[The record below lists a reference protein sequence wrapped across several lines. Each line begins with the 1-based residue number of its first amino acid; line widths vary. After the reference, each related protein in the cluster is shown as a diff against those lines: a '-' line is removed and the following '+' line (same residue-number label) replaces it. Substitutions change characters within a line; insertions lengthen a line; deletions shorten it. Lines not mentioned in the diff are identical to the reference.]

1 MQEGRVVEESKNL
14 RTQSLQPVKSHCG
27 QWMGPRVLLLKG
39 SVQIEQS
46 DLSILYLLR
55 RKVIKS
61 ILFSLCMDFN
71 ITHYSNQE
79 LVQLLGLEV
88 VTEESVRA
96 TIRDQLSKHPEN
108 QDLQDFFRAIQERL
122 LSDLKT
128 RSINPEQKNTI
139 TRIIHIDSSHVPL
152 YVENFSSDKFLFQL
166 SDPIP
171 NVTSIKLLSVEIPQ
185 SWYTFSA
192 LKGNTRFVYYY
203 YTVDYSIYPYD
214 TYERFY
220 YTGYQDRVLINKVP
234 DYVVNSDG
242 YLVDEYGDPITTIY
256 QIPVDGSGEPLYVTD
271 SQQGRLFYIDTAD
284 IYVTDAFNN
293 YTVLR
298 DASENPIQN
307 LDASGN
313 PINTRYAIDGN
324 GDIVYAFDV
333 SNNFQYDPS
342 GNFIYRVNLNG
353 GRQNIDNLVA
363 ERFPYYQTPVTL
375 SLARY
380 GNVTFRDASN
390 VSYLVDNF
398 FRTTIKE
405 NSFLVTLPDGNYTI
419 QSIFDAIKNLV
430 RTGDGTFS
438 DDSFDYTI
446 VKHSGKVI
454 LSSEYS
460 FKIMWHDSA
469 GIVPLLNLTY
479 TNYHL
484 GFYLGFN
491 TDITYADVFNTSE
504 EEYPYIRKGRGMTPT
519 DNTLIYHTK
528 FSPQVLNVNGTRYII
543 LELNDFS
550 SNRISNNIVL
560 MNALP
565 RNKVVINDQIKQDL
579 PQIRTGFNT
588 TAVLSG
594 TKNIKNAQLNVINNY
609 SNPLPNGKQLIVRQA
624 SNLFAKIPL
633 KRTAF
638 LVYDQTSEDD
648 NKDMVPE
655 LGYSRHVAELAGSVQ
670 ANVREYLG
678 PITLNNIEVSL
689 YDDKGFLLGL
699 NGMHWSCSIVV
710 KSIYQ
715 KK

>member
-1 MQEGRVVEESKNL
+1 
-14 RTQSLQPVKSHCG
+14 
-27 QWMGPRVLLLKG
+27 
-39 SVQIEQS
+39 
-46 DLSILYLLR
+46 
-55 RKVIKS
+55 
-61 ILFSLCMDFN
+61 MDFN
-71 ITHYSNQE
+71 ITHYSDQE
-79 LVQLLGLEV
+79 LVQLLGLDV

-96 TIRDQLSKHPEN
+96 TISDQLSKHPDN
-108 QDLQDFFRAIQERL
+108 QALQTFFHAIQERL
-122 LSDLKT
+122 LNDLKN
-128 RSINPEQKNTI
+128 RSINPEQKTTI

-214 TYERFY
+214 PYDRFY
-220 YTGYQDRVLINKVP
+220 YTRYQDRVLLDKVP
-234 DYVVNSDG
+234 DFSVDSDG
-242 YLVDEYGDPITTIY
+242 YLVDASGNPITTIY
-256 QIPVDGSGEPLYVTD
+256 QIPFDGNGEPLYITD
-271 SQQGRLFYIDTAD
+271 VQQGRLFYVDTAD
-284 IYVTDAFNN
+284 IYATDTFENF
-293 YTVLR
+293 VVQR
-298 DASENPIQN
+298 DASGNALQN
-307 LDASGN
+307 VDASGN
-313 PINTRYAIDGN
+313 PIYTRYNIDGN
-324 GDIVYAFDV
+324 GDIVYAFDLSGNV
-333 SNNFQYDPS
+333 QYDAS
-342 GNFIYRVNLNG
+342 GNFIYRVNLNNG
-353 GRQNIDNLVA
+353 KQNIDNLIA
-363 ERFPYYQTPVTL
+363 ERFAYYQPPIVL
-375 SLARY
+375 NLARY
-380 GNVTFRDASN
+380 GDVSFLDASN
-390 VSYLVDNF
+390 VSYVVDNF
-398 FRTTIKE
+398 FKTAIKE

-430 RTGDGTFS
+430 RTGNGTLF

-491 TDITYADVFNTSE
+491 TDITYADVFNASE
-504 EEYPYIRKGRGMTPT
+504 EEYPYIRKGRGMGPN

-588 TAVLSG
+588 TSILSG
-594 TKNIKNAQLNVINNY
+594 TKNVRNAQLNVINNY

-633 KRTAF
+633 KRNAF
-638 LVYDQTSEDD
+638 LVYDQASEDD
-648 NKDMVPE
+648 NKDKVPE
-655 LGYSRHVAELAGSVQ
+655 LGYARHVAELAGAVQ
-670 ANVREYLG
+670 SNVREYLG
-678 PITLNNIEVSL
+678 PITLNNMEVSL

-699 NGMHWSCSIVV
+699 NGMHWSCSIMVE
-710 KSIYQ
+710 SIYQ
-715 KK
+715 RK